1 MPAEIQL
8 RVSAADEM
16 AASPLEGSDEDAT
29 ASGNTD
35 LEAGVLDQD
44 QCSGGSS
51 LSSPLRV

>member
-1 MPAEIQL
+1 L